1 MTSQTAV
8 EKQLKVAQENERKL
22 TLGAALQRAGIHP
35 HYEELLFANI
45 GSRVALGTVDDKRV
59 IRILHADGETPM
71 VGSGPKGLATL
82 DDLVQEAA
90 KKFPSAFKAGPSGKG
105 GTPSPMPSGIGK
117 TLTRSEFDK
126 LSAVAK
132 AEKMREG
139 YKLIDDQASARA
151 ANRPAPK
158 PGEKIITRE
167 AFDQLSPIARSDKI
181 LKEGFKVVD

>member
-1 MTSQTAV
+1 MPLNII
-8 EKQLKVAQENERKL
+8 EKQLKLAHESERKVS
-22 TLGAALQRAGIHP
+22 LGAALQRAGIDP
-35 HYEELLFANI
+35 RYEELLFANI
-45 GSRVALGTVDDKRV
+45 GNRVTLGAVDDKRV
-59 IRILHADGETPM
+59 IRVLQADGETPM

-82 DDLVQEAA
+82 DDLVQEAV
-90 KKFPSAFKAGPSGKG
+90 KQFPSAFKVDSSGKG
-105 GTPSPMPSGIGK
+105 GTPSPLPSGVGK

-139 YKLIDDQASARA
+139 YKLLDDQAGARA
-151 ANRPAPK
+151 ANRPPAK

-181 LKEGFKVVD
+181 LKEGFRVVD